1 MKCPYCGK
9 EMTLGYIQNRD
20 GVYWTEKK
28 LPVPALPL
36 GGGETLAVGREQS
49 CGYTNQRVEAWNC
62 WTCKRFSL
70 ITMAKARQKQ
80 NRNEEKEV

>member
-36 GGGETLAVGREQS
+36 GGGKTLAVGREQS
-49 CGYTNQRVEAWNC
+49 CGYTNKRVEAWNC
-62 WTCKRFSL
+62 WTCKKIL
-70 ITMAKARQKQ
+70 IAYDGESQSEIHTEQK
-80 NRNEEKEV
+80 

>member
-28 LPVPALPL
+28 LPIPALPL

-62 WTCKRFSL
+62 WTCKKIL
-70 ITMAKARQKQ
+70 IDYEGESSSDTEQK
-80 NRNEEKEV
+80 

>member
-28 LPVPALPL
+28 LPVPAWL
-36 GGGETLAVGREQS
+36 
-49 CGYTNQRVEAWNC
+49 
-62 WTCKRFSL
+62 
-70 ITMAKARQKQ
+70 
-80 NRNEEKEV
+80 